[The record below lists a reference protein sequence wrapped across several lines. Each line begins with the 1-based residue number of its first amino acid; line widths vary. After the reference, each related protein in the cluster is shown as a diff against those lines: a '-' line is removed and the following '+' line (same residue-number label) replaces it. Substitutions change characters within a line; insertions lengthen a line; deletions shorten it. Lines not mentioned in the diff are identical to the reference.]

1 VDCSKVAIGIV
12 LTAPSIPLLFQGEEY
27 AASTP
32 FQYFAHH
39 DEPELVK
46 AVREGRKREFAA
58 FGWDPEEIPDPESVE
73 TLERSKLNWDEK
85 GEGHHA
91 AMLEWVRKLI
101 QLRRRSVSLNDGDP
115 GHVKVA
121 YDEKRRWLTMD
132 RGLVTV
138 MCNLGN
144 EPVEFE
150 NARRLPV
157 VLASRDDVAAM
168 EAKVVLPPNCLAIL
182 SGEK

>member
-1 VDCSKVAIGIV
+1 
-12 LTAPSIPLLFQGEEY
+12 
-27 AASTP
+27 
-32 FQYFAHH
+32 
-39 DEPELVK
+39 
-46 AVREGRKREFAA
+46 
-58 FGWDPEEIPDPESVE
+58 
-73 TLERSKLNWDEK
+73 
-85 GEGHHA
+85 
-91 AMLEWVRKLI
+91 MLEWVRKLI

-144 EPVEFE
+144 EPMEFE